1 MYVLCTCVCNGKRS
15 AGKEMAI
22 LCYEIS
28 IAIGKFASKDIP

>member
-1 MYVLCTCVCNGKRS
+1 MYILYVCIYNGKRN
-15 AGKEMAI
+15 ARKEMAI